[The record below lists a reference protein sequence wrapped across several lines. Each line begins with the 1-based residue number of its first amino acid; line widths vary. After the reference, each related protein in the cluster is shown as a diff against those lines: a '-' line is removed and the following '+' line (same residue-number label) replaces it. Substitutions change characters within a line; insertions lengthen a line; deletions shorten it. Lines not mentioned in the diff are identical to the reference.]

1 MFLGCKKAVVHH
13 SGPPTSP
20 PGYILFFLI
29 PLRLDSPMASF
40 DARQPCHSR
49 GPPYQSS
56 CKEQPF
62 DAKTA
67 KTRPFCPHRQHQAAI
82 LEQKSNTEDVR
93 IWSDLIDFDFPCKI
107 PYLGWSKAHHFWV
120 PWWSHEGPEF
130 YGRFRDPRKQNPAPA
145 FFLHHFWLEN
155 VAGVYLAP
163 HWRWVVVGSGSPIF
177 VPYLALL
184 FDFSR
189 EVLAFNKPQHDCKS
203 SPFRSLSSRFTQG
216 YGIRLRVWVAKKHT
230 HLRVLQS
237 TT

>member
-29 PLRLDSPMASF
+29 PMRLDSPMASF
-40 DARQPCHSR
+40 DARQSCHSR

-82 LEQKSNTEDVR
+82 LEQKSNAEDVR

-130 YGRFRDPRKQNPAPA
+130 YGRFRDPRKRNPAPA

-163 HWRWVVVGSGSPIF
+163 HWRWVVEWLP
-177 VPYLALL
+177 
-184 FDFSR
+184 
-189 EVLAFNKPQHDCKS
+189 
-203 SPFRSLSSRFTQG
+203 
-216 YGIRLRVWVAKKHT
+216 
-230 HLRVLQS
+230 HLRPLPGLVIWFQS
-237 TT
+237 RGASIQ